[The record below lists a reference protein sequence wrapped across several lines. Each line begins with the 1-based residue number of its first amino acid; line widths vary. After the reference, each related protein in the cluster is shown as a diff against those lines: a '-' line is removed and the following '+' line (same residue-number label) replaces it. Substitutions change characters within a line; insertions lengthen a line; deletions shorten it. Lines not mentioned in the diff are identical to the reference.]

1 MNQKK
6 CTVYYSAGR
15 LRFPASPV
23 ILGRALM
30 NPNVAILGRCVN
42 ENSPLRSPVFPTAS
56 SGLNRPTKESDRSRL
71 LPAATAADKTDGQRS
86 EAIAGCLPACFNRAK
101 ARIAAGDGKCNN
113 PDHFMKIPKPGPG
126 VGRSK

>member
-23 ILGRALM
+23 ILGKALM

-56 SGLNRPTKESDRSRL
+56 IGLTHVRHGIVGFDDFETVERDKCRVCN
-71 LPAATAADKTDGQRS
+71 PA
-86 EAIAGCLPACFNRAK
+86 FAK
-101 ARIAAGDGKCNN
+101 CD
-113 PDHFMKIPKPGPG
+113 
-126 VGRSK
+126 VV

>member
-1 MNQKK
+1 MNKNAAIQIGARTK
-6 CTVYYSAGR
+6 T
-15 LRFPASPV
+15 PPV
-23 ILGRALM
+23 
-30 NPNVAILGRCVN
+30 
-42 ENSPLRSPVFPTAS
+42 RSPVFPTAS
-56 SGLNRPTKESDRSRL
+56 IGLNRPTKESDRSRL

-86 EAIAGCLPACFNRAK
+86 EAIAGCLPACFNRAR